1 MRLNSIRIKVTAPI
15 ALLGLILIG
24 VFFSSSHLVS
34 LQNEQM
40 TKQSQN
46 YFHASN
52 SVLNGDRDIYQALVG
67 RNAIINKQGNYADNL
82 ADFEGNAK
90 QVKER
95 FQEYRASLQD
105 EPQLVGQFSSF
116 DSLFNTWVMQ
126 EQKLLS
132 LAQSGQDFSSTL
144 VAADSSFSAIRG
156 ELDKA
161 GEAVA
166 NHAEQAQAET
176 LAKIAVYEK
185 IQLAV
190 IIIAL
195 LIAAIAGYI
204 VPKRLNERVSH
215 LASRIK
221 EIAEGDGDLTQR
233 INSTAK
239 DELGDLAH
247 EFDGFVERLRGIIS
261 SIHQQSQSLGGMTSE
276 LGHAS
281 ERTSGV
287 TMNLVNASNS
297 IVSAAHEMSMSSQ
310 QMAGVAHDTAGEAN
324 NSNALTEQGIQAVN
338 NSQTAIDS
346 LVGDINDAL
355 SRATELEKSSEAIA
369 SVLEVI
375 RNIAEQTNLLA
386 LNAAIEA
393 ARAGEQGR
401 GFAVVADEVR
411 TLATRTQDSTNEIE
425 SMIEQ
430 LKVNVQGSSRAIQ
443 NSRTN
448 ADTTVS
454 NFDEVIRIFDALQ
467 ESFGKVQEMA
477 AQTAQATQEQST
489 VTDEIN
495 VNLASMKHQ
504 TDEVQSVSELVQE
517 QSSQISNL
525 FQELDRQVGSFKV

>member
-1 MRLNSIRIKVTAPI
+1 MRLNSIRVKVTAPI
-15 ALLGLILIG
+15 ALLALILIA
-24 VFFSSSHLVS
+24 VFLSSIYL
-34 LQNEQM
+34 LDMQNTQM
-40 TKQSQN
+40 KKQSES
-46 YFHASN
+46 YFKASN

-67 RNAIINKQGNYADNL
+67 RNAIINNQGNYADNL
-82 ADFEGNAK
+82 DDFESNAK
-90 QVKER
+90 QVQDR
-95 FQEYRASLQD
+95 FNTYRAALSD
-105 EPQLVGQFSSF
+105 ERELLSKFSNF
-116 DSLFNTWVMQ
+116 DSLFNKWLSQ
-126 EQKLLS
+126 ERQLINLV
-132 LAQSGQDFSSTL
+132 QSGQDTASAL
-144 VAADSSFSAIRG
+144 AAADTSFSAIRG
-156 ELDKA
+156 ILDQA
-161 GEAVA
+161 GEAVVA
-166 NHAEQAQAET
+166 RAEEEQAQTTREIIW
-176 LAKIAVYEK
+176 LEK
-185 IQLAV
+185 IQMAV
-190 IIIAL
+190 IISAL
-195 LIAAIAGYI
+195 VIAAVAGYVI
-204 VPKRLNERVSH
+204 PKRVNQRVAH
-215 LASRIK
+215 LAGRIK

-261 SIHQQSQSLGGMTSE
+261 SIRQQSQSLGGMTSD

-310 QMAGVAHDTAGEAN
+310 QMAGVAHETASEAQT
-324 NSNALTEQGIQAVN
+324 SSQLTTQGIAAVN
-338 NSQTAIDS
+338 SSQAAIDS
-346 LVGDINDAL
+346 LVSDINDAL
-355 SRATELEKSSEAIA
+355 SRATELERSSEAIA

-425 SMIEQ
+425 TMIDQ
-430 LKVNVQGSSRAIQ
+430 LKVNVQASSHAIQ
-443 NSRTN
+443 NSRNN

-454 NFDEVIRIFDALQ
+454 NFDEVIRIFGSLQ

-489 VTDEIN
+489 VSDEIN
-495 VNLASMKHQ
+495 ENLSSMKHQ
-504 TDEVQSVSELVQE
+504 TDEVQSVSELVQA
-517 QSSQISNL
+517 QSRQISDL
-525 FQELDRQVGSFKV
+525 FEELDRQVGSFKV

>member
-1 MRLNSIRIKVTAPI
+1 MRLNSIRIKVMAPI
-15 ALLGLILIG
+15 AILALMLLAIH
-24 VFFSSSHLVS
+24 FSSAQIISVAYV
-34 LQNEQM
+34 QM
-40 TKQSQN
+40 DKQSN
-46 YFHASN
+46 VYSVAN
-52 SVLNGDRDIYQALVG
+52 SFVLNADRDAYQALVA
-67 RNAIINKQGNYADNL
+67 RNALLNGDGSPADNM
-82 ADFEGNAK
+82 ADFEENSQ
-90 QVKER
+90 QVKDR
-95 FQEYRASLQD
+95 FSGFREALAD
-105 EPQLVGQFSSF
+105 EPKLLQPFSGF
-116 DSLFNTWVMQ
+116 DSLYNSWQANEKALINMA
-126 EQKLLS
+126 K
-132 LAQSGQDFSSTL
+132 SGQDYDGAITKANESFSSIRNMLDVAGETVNKRSQSALEQASDKISSLKNAEL
-144 VAADSSFSAIRG
+144 VAI
-156 ELDKA
+156 L
-161 GEAVA
+161 VA
-166 NHAEQAQAET
+166 M
-176 LAKIAVYEK
+176 
-185 IQLAV
+185 
-190 IIIAL
+190 L
-195 LIAAIAGYI
+195 LAAIFGYL

-215 LASRIK
+215 LADRIK

-261 SIHQQSQSLGGMTSE
+261 SIRQQSQSLGGMTSD

-310 QMAGVAHDTAGEAN
+310 QMAGVAHETASEAQT
-324 NSNALTEQGIQAVN
+324 SSQLTTQGIAAVN
-338 NSQTAIDS
+338 SSQAAIDS
-346 LVGDINDAL
+346 LVSDINDAL
-355 SRATELEKSSEAIA
+355 SRATELERSSEAIA

-425 SMIEQ
+425 TMIDQ
-430 LKVNVQGSSRAIQ
+430 LKVNVQASSHAIQ
-443 NSRTN
+443 NSRNN

-454 NFDEVIRIFDALQ
+454 NFDEVIRIFGSLQ

-489 VTDEIN
+489 VSDEIN
-495 VNLASMKHQ
+495 ENLSSMKHQ
-504 TDEVQSVSELVQE
+504 TDEVQSVSELVQA
-517 QSSQISNL
+517 QSRKISDL
-525 FQELDRQVGSFKV
+525 FEELDRQVGSFKV